1 MLTNF
6 CPLFVWNSNIA
17 TKAILEQMAACDSK
31 QCNEAY
37 SNAQALLKQV
47 FNYKYSE
54 YMSLPTVASTSRLG
68 NTKEDVAD
76 ALIKAKLFKVY
87 PNPASSVI
95 NVELLLNDN
104 KQYQIE
110 LMNMLGELILTQPLI
125 SNNSTLK
132 TNNLPRG
139 MYLVNLV
146 ADGKVID
153 KQKLIIE

>member
-1 MLTNF
+1 
-6 CPLFVWNSNIA
+6 
-17 TKAILEQMAACDSK
+17 
-31 QCNEAY
+31 
-37 SNAQALLKQV
+37 
-47 FNYKYSE
+47 
-54 YMSLPTVASTSRLG
+54 
-68 NTKEDVAD
+68 VAD